1 MLEVNTVTFRYS
13 EVEQDTPPALRE
25 VNLRI
30 DAGETVA
37 IIGHNGSGKST
48 LAKLLAAILKPTS
61 GTVLVDG
68 LNTTAHGEDL
78 WTIRQRVGIVFQN
91 PDDQLVANTV
101 IDEIAFGPENLGLP
115 RFEIEERVQEAI
127 ALLELEAYAQMAV
140 SELSVGQ
147 KQRVAIAGILAM
159 RPRYLLLDEPTT
171 MISGHTARQLLE
183 TVRRLALERGITVI
197 HITHFMHE
205 VNAFKRVIVMD
216 EGHVLMDGTPADIF
230 ARANEL
236 RAVGLDVPMVTSLS
250 QHLRAQGWSR
260 LPEVVL
266 SSDQLK
272 ELGVP
277 AGVGDTVG
285 ADLSRPSPIYR
296 STGQADTVGT
306 QFIAPVG
313 WGGANPMPLFELRNV
328 HHTYLRGTP
337 FAVKS
342 LTELSL
348 SILEGQT
355 TALVGPTK
363 AGKSTVVDMLAGLI
377 KPATATFF
385 FGNDDVSVPSFNIE
399 RIRSIVGVVF
409 QSPDSQIFEDTVG
422 KDVSFGP
429 RRKKMPLAES
439 RRLVQQSLEAVGLPY
454 EDFRSRYTYALSGGQ
469 KRRVAIA
476 GVLAL
481 QPKIIIFDEPTA
493 GLDPRGRRE
502 LLELI
507 AGLKQQQGFTIIYT
521 SSGLDDVIGLADMIY
536 VLDQGRTVLSGT
548 PREILLHADQLAAL
562 DISLPEAA
570 QIALTLHGMI
580 PTIRTDVVSLEELEY
595 EITKVKN
602 SPAPADLAPAR
613 STATIT
619 TDDQTQSE
627 M

>member
-13 EVEQDTPPALRE
+13 EGEQDTPPALRE

-61 GTVLVDG
+61 GMVLVDG

-115 RFEIEERVQEAI
+115 RFEIEERVQEAMT
-127 ALLELEAYAQMAV
+127 LLELEAYAQMAV

-159 RPRYLLLDEPTT
+159 HPRYLLLDEPTT

-183 TVRRLALERGITVI
+183 TVRHLSDERGITVI

-205 VNAFKRVIVMD
+205 VSAFKRVIVMD
-216 EGHVLMDGTPADIF
+216 EGCVLMDSTPADIF

-236 RAVGLDVPMVTSLS
+236 RAVGLDVPMVTSLG
-250 QHLRAQGWSR
+250 QHLRAQGWTR

-272 ELGVP
+272 ESEHPQGMPLHFADAQTNNVV
-277 AGVGDTVG
+277 ASLVG
-285 ADLSRPSPIYR
+285 ARPPDHR
-296 STGQADTVGT
+296 LLDAR
-306 QFIAPVG
+306 
-313 WGGANPMPLFELRNV
+313 PLFEMRNV

-337 FAVKS
+337 FAIKALS
-342 LTELSL
+342 ELSL

-377 KPATATFF
+377 KPAAGTFF
-385 FGNDDVSVPSFNIE
+385 FGNDDVGGPSFNVE

-507 AGLKQQQGFTIIYT
+507 ARLKQQQGFTIIYT

-536 VLDQGRTVLSGT
+536 VLDQGRTVLSGA

-570 QIALTLHGMI
+570 QIALALHGMI

-595 EITKVKN
+595 EIIKVKN
-602 SPAPADLAPAR
+602 SPAPVDLTPAR
-613 STATIT
+613 GTATIT
-619 TDDQTQSE
+619 TDDQSQSE

>member
-1 MLEVNTVTFRYS
+1 MLEVDTVTFRYS

-296 STGQADTVGT
+296 PTGQADTVGT

-602 SPAPADLAPAR
+602 SPAPADLTPVR
-613 STATIT
+613 GTATIT

>member
-13 EVEQDTPPALRE
+13 EGEQDTPPALCE

-236 RAVGLDVPMVTSLS
+236 RAVGLDVPMVTSLG
-250 QHLRAQGWSR
+250 QHLRAHGWSR

-296 STGQADTVGT
+296 PTGQADTVGT

-377 KPATATFF
+377 KPAAGTFF
-385 FGNDDVSVPSFNIE
+385 FGKDDVGAPPFNIE

-493 GLDPRGRRE
+493 GLDPRGHRE

-507 AGLKQQQGFTIIYT
+507 ARLKQQQGLTIIYT

-570 QIALTLHGMI
+570 QIALALHGMI

-602 SPAPADLAPAR
+602 SPAPADLTPAR
-613 STATIT
+613 GTATIT
-619 TDDQTQSE
+619 TNDQSQSE